1 MNNELIS
8 VKKYNKSLDYLKKF
22 EQFCLKG
29 AFVDYYSI
37 LRIWNKIPEKIKV
50 EILPT
55 LIKDFSLYKN
65 ESEANAQNVDFIG
78 NIWLNTPLKVQ
89 KNLLNL

>member
-8 VKKYNKSLDYLKKF
+8 VKKYNKSLDYLKKI

-55 LIKDFSLYKN
+55 LIKDFSLYI
-65 ESEANAQNVDFIG
+65 V
-78 NIWLNTPLKVQ
+78 V
-89 KNLLNL
+89 LLRFVHNMLRLCI